1 LLAREVV
8 REFGGRAA
16 FKSVDWGGSDL
27 PRRYGITR
35 YPVIF
40 VDDVLVAKPDDFGWF
55 GASGRYAPWR
65 DPANHAKFQKDL
77 SKSIA
82 LRLRGEQI
90 DGGTPPVASDQ
101 LQLARLPEFTLTS
114 LTGATLDAASVK
126 GRVTVV
132 EFWATWCP
140 PCQSTLTWL
149 GGLERAHGSR
159 LAVIAPAMDSEEPE
173 ARRMA
178 ETASLTA
185 RAAIGT
191 PDLAAAFGDISAVPT
206 LFVFDAEGKTA
217 GVFYGAPPDLHEKV
231 EKLLAKLLG
240 AI

>member
-8 REFGGRAA
+8 REFGGRAR
-16 FKSVDWGGSDL
+16 FESVDWGGSDL

-65 DPANHAKFQKDL
+65 EPSNHAKFQKDL
-77 SKSIA
+77 SRSIA

-90 DGGTPPVASDQ
+90 DGGTPAIEADA
-101 LQLARLPEFTLTS
+101 LQLATLPALTLTS
-114 LTGATLDAASVK
+114 LAGGTIDTKSLA
-126 GRVTVV
+126 GRVVLV

-140 PCQSTLTWL
+140 PCQSTLNWL
-149 GGLERAHGSR
+149 GQLEQKYGSR
-159 LAVIAPAMDSEEPE
+159 LGVVAPAMDSEEP
-173 ARRMA
+173 AVRAMA
-178 ETASLTA
+178 GSASLLGSATM
-185 RAAIGT
+185 GT
-191 PDLAAAFGDISAVPT
+191 PELAAAFGDISAVPT
-206 LFVFDAEGKTA
+206 LFVFGPDGKTA

-231 EKLLAKLLG
+231 EKLLEKLL
-240 AI
+240 AR